1 MQNMKKEFEDNS
13 QLTDD
18 HSSRSFNIEG
28 QTPEVATYMSQLEEI
43 KETLSDLYNSIVNLQ
58 CILTKKSSEKDI
70 IN

>member
-1 MQNMKKEFEDNS
+1 MQNMEFEDNS

-18 HSSRSFNIEG
+18 HSSRSFNLEG